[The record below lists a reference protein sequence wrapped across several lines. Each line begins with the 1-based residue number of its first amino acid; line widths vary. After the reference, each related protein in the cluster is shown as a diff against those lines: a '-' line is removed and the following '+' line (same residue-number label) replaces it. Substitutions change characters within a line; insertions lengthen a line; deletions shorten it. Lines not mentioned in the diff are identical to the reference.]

1 MMDTSRKELQTMHG
15 MKFLAAWLLFG
26 VPSSLIACAVGNL
39 IGWNAVTVALLVV
52 LIELSVVMSG
62 VFCVAAKQ
70 ADERIKCDSR
80 SKQMA

>member
-1 MMDTSRKELQTMHG
+1 MHG

-52 LIELSVVMSG
+52 LIEPLS
-62 VFCVAAKQ
+62 
-70 ADERIKCDSR
+70 CDVRRFLRRCKAS
-80 SKQMA
+80 

>member
-1 MMDTSRKELQTMHG
+1 MHG

-26 VPSSLIACAVGNL
+26 VPSGLIACAVGNL

-70 ADERIKCDSR
+70 ADERSKCASR
-80 SKQMA
+80 SKRMKKEGHKS

>member
-26 VPSSLIACAVGNL
+26 V
-39 IGWNAVTVALLVV
+39 

-70 ADERIKCDSR
+70 ADERM
-80 SKQMA
+80 QMCFPLETNEKEGHKS

>member
-1 MMDTSRKELQTMHG
+1 MHG

-52 LIELSVVMSG
+52 LIELSVVSQAFSASLQSKLTSG
-62 VFCVAAKQ
+62 CKCVPARNK
-70 ADERIKCDSR
+70 
-80 SKQMA
+80 

>member
-1 MMDTSRKELQTMHG
+1 MHG

-70 ADERIKCDSR
+70 ADERCKCASR
-80 SKQMA
+80 SKQMKKEGHKS

>member
-39 IGWNAVTVALLVV
+39 IGW
-52 LIELSVVMSG
+52 IELSVVMSV

-70 ADERIKCDSR
+70 ADERM
-80 SKQMA
+80 QMCFPLETNEKGRA

>member
-1 MMDTSRKELQTMHG
+1 MHG
-15 MKFLAAWLLFG
+15 MKFLAAWLLLG

-62 VFCVAAKQ
+62 VFCAAAKQ
-70 ADERIKCDSR
+70 ATSGCKCASR
-80 SKQMA
+80 SKQMKKEGHKS